1 MSLLRMHTLGPCA
14 HLPVGLQEGP
24 GNMTRVGCS
33 VAQRR
38 AAATEPSVFAEL
50 QDAVAEVM
58 PTLQEQG
65 ISVYLLS
72 DACTVP
78 GIDALSGEISRASD
92 EPLSRSLRANVH
104 IRSTALYIYTSGTT
118 GTEETL
124 PCEDCPLKLMNSLKL
139 TLEECSMLLQTW
151 L

>member
-1 MSLLRMHTLGPCA
+1 MWVAVLRNA
-14 HLPVGLQEGP
+14 GL
-24 GNMTRVGCS
+24 R
-33 VAQRR
+33 RR

-72 DACTVP
+72 DARTVP